1 MNRSR
6 VRKVAVAG
14 AASAMLLAGCAGG
27 GGGGQAANPG
37 AAAAGTCQGAAVK
50 IAKASPSL
58 IYLPFYVAEG
68 AGYFEQEGLVPESV
82 EVHTGSGIVAAAV
95 SGSVDVALVTAG
107 EVFVASHEGAPVQA
121 FAQVADLGTNVVIK
135 KDILDKLGIT
145 QDSSDAERLGALKGL
160 RVGVTG
166 SGSGSD
172 QVMRYLATAGGL
184 NPDSDME
191 VIATGS
197 SASSVSG
204 FTSDRF
210 DAIAI
215 SSPQSDIAVQ
225 QGEGAYLFNLANGD
239 YKPLANN
246 LYITAM
252 ASERTI
258 AQKADVLECFTAAL
272 AHAQRDIHENPDA
285 AAKIAQPLMGDI
297 DPTIYATAFQSNIPS
312 WPSTPVIDE
321 NAAKAALEFQNDV
334 MGSDL
339 SEDVL
344 NDAIDTDIATTAT
357 TQ

>member
-6 VRKVAVAG
+6 VRKVTVAG
-14 AASAMLLAGCAGG
+14 AASVMLLAGCAGG

-50 IAKASPSL
+50 IAKASPSFV
-58 IYLPFYVAEG
+58 YLPFYVAEG

-107 EVFVASHEGAPVQA
+107 EVMVASHEGAPVQS
-121 FAQVADLGTNVVIK
+121 FAQVTKLSTNVVIK
-135 KDILDKLGIT
+135 KDILDKLGI
-145 QDSSDAERLGALKGL
+145 DENSSDAERLGALKGL

-172 QVMRYLATAGGL
+172 QVMRYLATAGGV
-184 NPDSDME
+184 NPDNDME

-215 SSPQSDIAVQ
+215 SSPQSDIAIQ
-225 QGEGAYLFNLANGD
+225 QGEGAYLYNLAHGD

-258 AQKADVLECFTAAL
+258 AQKADVLECFTTAL

-285 AAKIAQPLMGDI
+285 AAKIAQPLMGDV
-297 DPTIYATAFQSNIPS
+297 DPAIYATAFESNIPS

-334 MGSDL
+334 VGSDL